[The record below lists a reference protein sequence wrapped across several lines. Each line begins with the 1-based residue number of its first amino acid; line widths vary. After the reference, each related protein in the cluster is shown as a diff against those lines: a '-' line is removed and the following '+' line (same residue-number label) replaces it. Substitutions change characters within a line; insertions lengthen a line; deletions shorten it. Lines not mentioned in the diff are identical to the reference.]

1 MPAEN
6 NPLDLPSNIKIM
18 LDERSSQKER
28 EDVAKSVRAWLA
40 ENPEKTVA
48 LLLPTNAAG
57 AKMSEVLRKQQ
68 IPYVEVLRTTT
79 STREVARAL
88 HQVARSIAAP
98 TDTDAL
104 LKSFL
109 VWRRETLESAE
120 TLTAANLLKQL
131 KHVEQFT
138 APRDKD
144 WLLDAISRSD
154 LSAGFEL
161 LEWFR
166 LLVQRWQQAALLPI
180 DQLLLTIGSDLF
192 RDAAEIATTYSIA
205 VHLRSF
211 AELNPDLRLAEY
223 VAELGEIVRNN
234 RKFIGLGEDD
244 EQFDPSSY
252 KGQVVVITHHK
263 AKGMEWDRVYLMSVN
278 NYDFPSADV
287 FDSFQGE
294 KYFARDSLNLGA
306 EAFAQL
312 KAIMTG
318 GQYYEGEA
326 TAEARLQCA
335 AERLRLL
342 YVGITRAKQELT
354 ITWNKGTKN
363 DLRPA
368 KPLPFLGKFSVVGK

>member
-1 MPAEN
+1 
-6 NPLDLPSNIKIM
+6 
-18 LDERSSQKER
+18 
-28 EDVAKSVRAWLA
+28 
-40 ENPEKTVA
+40 
-48 LLLPTNAAG
+48 
-57 AKMSEVLRKQQ
+57 
-68 IPYVEVLRTTT
+68 PYVEVLRTTT

-88 HQVARSIAAP
+88 HLIARSLAAP
-98 TDTDAL
+98 TDRDAL
-104 LKSFL
+104 HKAFL
-109 VWRRETLESAE
+109 VWRRDTLESAD
-120 TLTAANLLKQL
+120 TLTAASVLKKL
-131 KHVEQFT
+131 KYVEQFT

-144 WLLDAISRSD
+144 WLLDTISQSD
-154 LSAGFEL
+154 ASAPFEL

-166 LLVQRWQQAALLPI
+166 LIVQRWQQATLLPI

-192 RDAAEIATTYSIA
+192 RDAAEIATAYSIA
-205 VHLRSF
+205 VHMRTF
-211 AELNPDLRLAEY
+211 AELNPELRLTEC

-234 RKFIGLGEDD
+234 RKFAGLGNDD

-263 AKGMEWDRVYLMSVN
+263 AKGLEWDRVYLMSVN

-312 KAIMTG
+312 KAIITG
-318 GQYYEGEA
+318 EDYYEGNA
-326 TAEARLQCA
+326 TAEARLEYA

-368 KPLPFLGKFSVVGK
+368 KPLPFLGKSSLRESQSENTEQTE